1 MICVSFSKTFLGW
14 VSCPSL
20 IHSLLDAQILGKCVL
35 PHPVWKCVIQR
46 YLPLMPNLSA
56 WYQQKSH
63 FSSQF
68 LMVKC
73 TSSSNILKGNNLPP
87 CESYF
92 ISLKLCYENWGGS
105 GCFYV
110 QEMLAIIYLLDNW
123 NPLFSPSL
131 RPGLPFGYCS
141 ARFLWFSKNRSLR

>member
-1 MICVSFSKTFLGW
+1 MW
-14 VSCPSL
+14 VSPRPFCSGCHESSL
-20 IHSLLDAQILGKCVL
+20 MHSLLDAQILGKGVL

-46 YLPLMPNLSA
+46 YLSLMPNLSA
-56 WYQQKSH
+56 WYEQKSY

-73 TSSSNILKGNNLPP
+73 ISSSFNILKGNNLPH

-92 ISLKLCYENWGGS
+92 ISLKLCYENGGWS
-105 GCFYV
+105 GCSYV
-110 QEMLAIIYLLDNW
+110 QEMLSIIYLLDNW

-141 ARFLWFSKNRSLR
+141 ARFLWFSKTRSLR